1 LAQAF
6 RLAPFLLG
14 SVFLFRD
21 IFPNTMSKAKGG
33 SGGRT
38 PASGQICVPKASVW
52 RVTNNWRGDVGE
64 AAFAYKAMRLG
75 YVLSKPLGNIHRY
88 DFVLEGSG
96 KLWRVQVKT
105 TAHMEAGLY
114 SLHTR
119 CFTQQRL
126 GPYSAADIDFLV
138 AYVMPEDS
146 CYIFPVS
153 VVAGR
158 MSIMLRPKDFIRK
171 RYFHRDPYARYLN
184 AWHEFGEPSGPEF

>member
-1 LAQAF
+1 M
-6 RLAPFLLG
+6 
-14 SVFLFRD
+14 V
-21 IFPNTMSKAKGG
+21 
-33 SGGRT
+33 
-38 PASGQICVPKASVW
+38 
-52 RVTNNWRGDVGE
+52 
-64 AAFAYKAMRLG
+64 
-75 YVLSKPLGNIHRY
+75 SKPLGNIHRY

-105 TAHMEAGLY
+105 TAHMTSGLY
-114 SLHTR
+114 ALHAR

-126 GPYSAADIDFLV
+126 GPYSASDIDFLV
-138 AYVMPEDS
+138 AYVLPEDT

-158 MSIMLRPKDFIRK
+158 TSIMLRPKDFVRK